1 MNQRKLEILLEAIEG
16 FSDPELSWSST
27 RLLLLLAAEILHFAY
42 MQGDLDD
49 SVQDLGCGTGM
60 LAIGAKLL
68 GARKVV
74 GYDAD
79 PRALEIAKIKCEKA
93 WSRGRIRI
101 FSDIADITGHVKTTL
116 MNPPFGA
123 RIKGRDRPF
132 ISSALRTSDVIY
144 SIHNRGSL
152 AFIQKFIKPAVITH
166 SYVAK
171 FPIKRIFD
179 FHKKE
184 REVIEVEIYRITV
197 SGVNSEFSTIAYGVR
212 SIVSCLKIPLQKVE
226 LEHILQNT
234 CTTSQ
239 IM

>member
-1 MNQRKLEILLEAIEG
+1 MKQRKLEMLLEEIEG
-16 FSDPELSWSST
+16 FSDPELELEQYQTPS
-27 RLLLLLAAEILHFAY
+27 LLAAEILHFTY

-49 SVQDLGCGTGM
+49 SVQDLGCGTGI
-60 LAIGAKLL
+60 LAIGAKIL

-74 GYDAD
+74 GYDMD
-79 PRALEIAKIKCEKA
+79 PKALEIANINARKLGVEIDFV
-93 WSRGRIRI
+93 
-101 FSDIADITGHVKTTL
+101 FSDIADIEGHVKTTV

-123 RIKGRDRPF
+123 RVKGRDRPF
-132 ISSALRTSDVIY
+132 LSSALRTSEVIY

-152 AFIQKFIKPAVITH
+152 AFIQKFIKPAIITH

-197 SGVNSEFSTIAYGVR
+197 SE
-212 SIVSCLKIPLQKVE
+212 
-226 LEHILQNT
+226 
-234 CTTSQ
+234 
-239 IM
+239 

>member
-1 MNQRKLEILLEAIEG
+1 MKQRKLEMLLEELED
-16 FSDPELSWSST
+16 FSNPELELEQYQT
-27 RLLLLLAAEILHFAY
+27 PPLLAAEILHFAY

-49 SVQDLGCGTGM
+49 SVQDLGCGTGI

-79 PRALEIAKIKCEKA
+79 QKVLETAKTNARKLGVEVE
-93 WSRGRIRI
+93 
-101 FSDIADITGHVKTTL
+101 FELSDIKDIMEHVKTTV

-123 RIKGRDRPF
+123 RVKGRDRPF
-132 ISSALRTSDVIY
+132 LSSALRTSEVIY

-152 AFIQKFIKPAVITH
+152 AFIQKFIKPAIITH

-171 FPIKRIFD
+171 FPIKRTFD

-184 REVIEVEIYRITV
+184 REVIEVEIYRIKV
-197 SGVNSEFSTIAYGVR
+197 SR
-212 SIVSCLKIPLQKVE
+212 
-226 LEHILQNT
+226 
-234 CTTSQ
+234 
-239 IM
+239 

>member
-1 MNQRKLEILLEAIEG
+1 MKQRKLEMLLEELEN
-16 FSDPELSWSST
+16 FSSPELELEQYQTPS
-27 RLLLLLAAEILHFAY
+27 LLAAEILHFAY

-49 SVQDLGCGTGM
+49 SAQDLGCGTGI

-68 GARKVV
+68 GTKTVI

-79 PRALEIAKIKCEKA
+79 QKALEIAKKNARKLGAEVEFVL
-93 WSRGRIRI
+93 S
-101 FSDIADITGHVKTTL
+101 DITGITNHVKTTV

-123 RIKGRDRPF
+123 RVKGRDRPF
-132 ISSALRTSDVIY
+132 LSSALRTSEVIY

-171 FPIKRIFD
+171 FPLKRTFD

-184 REVIEVEIYRITV
+184 REVIEVEIYRIKV
-197 SGVNSEFSTIAYGVR
+197 SG
-212 SIVSCLKIPLQKVE
+212 
-226 LEHILQNT
+226 
-234 CTTSQ
+234 
-239 IM
+239 

>member
-1 MNQRKLEILLEAIEG
+1 MKQRKLEMLLEEIEG
-16 FSDPELSWSST
+16 FSDPELELEQYQTPS
-27 RLLLLLAAEILHFAY
+27 LLAAEILHFAY

-49 SVQDLGCGTGM
+49 SVQDLGCGTGI

-74 GYDAD
+74 GYDMD
-79 PRALEIAKIKCEKA
+79 PKALEIANINARKLGVEIDFV
-93 WSRGRIRI
+93 
-101 FSDIADITGHVKTTL
+101 FSDIADIEGHVKTTV

-123 RIKGRDRPF
+123 RVKGRDRPF
-132 ISSALRTSDVIY
+132 LSSALRTSEVIY

-152 AFIQKFIKPAVITH
+152 AFIQKFIKPAIITH

-197 SGVNSEFSTIAYGVR
+197 SE
-212 SIVSCLKIPLQKVE
+212 
-226 LEHILQNT
+226 
-234 CTTSQ
+234 
-239 IM
+239 

>member
-1 MNQRKLEILLEAIEG
+1 MKQRKLEMMLEELEN
-16 FSDPELSWSST
+16 FSNPELELEQYQT
-27 RLLLLLAAEILHFAY
+27 PPLLAAEILHFAY

-49 SVQDLGCGTGM
+49 SVQDLGCGTGI

-68 GARKVV
+68 GAGKVV

-79 PRALEIAKIKCEKA
+79 QKALEIAKENARKLGVEVE
-93 WSRGRIRI
+93 
-101 FSDIADITGHVKTTL
+101 FVLSDITDVTDHVKATV

-123 RIKGRDRPF
+123 RVKGRDRPF
-132 ISSALRTSDVIY
+132 LSSALRTSEVIY

-171 FPIKRIFD
+171 FPIKRTFD

-184 REVIEVEIYRITV
+184 REIIEVEIYRIKV
-197 SGVNSEFSTIAYGVR
+197 S
-212 SIVSCLKIPLQKVE
+212 
-226 LEHILQNT
+226 
-234 CTTSQ
+234 
-239 IM
+239 

>member
-1 MNQRKLEILLEAIEG
+1 MKQRKLEMLLEELED
-16 FSDPELSWSST
+16 FSNPELELEQYQT
-27 RLLLLLAAEILHFAY
+27 PPLLAAEILHFAY

-49 SVQDLGCGTGM
+49 SVQDLGCGTGI

-79 PRALEIAKIKCEKA
+79 QKALETAKTNARKLGVEVE
-93 WSRGRIRI
+93 
-101 FSDIADITGHVKTTL
+101 FELSDITDIMEHVKTTV

-123 RIKGRDRPF
+123 RVKGRDRPF
-132 ISSALRTSDVIY
+132 LSSALRTSEVIY

-152 AFIQKFIKPAVITH
+152 AFIQKFIKPAIITH

-171 FPIKRIFD
+171 FPIKRTFD

-184 REVIEVEIYRITV
+184 REVIEVEIYRIKV
-197 SGVNSEFSTIAYGVR
+197 SR
-212 SIVSCLKIPLQKVE
+212 
-226 LEHILQNT
+226 
-234 CTTSQ
+234 
-239 IM
+239 

>member
-1 MNQRKLEILLEAIEG
+1 MKQRKLEMLLEEIEG
-16 FSDPELSWSST
+16 FSDPELELEQYQTPS
-27 RLLLLLAAEILHFAY
+27 LLAAEILHFTY

-49 SVQDLGCGTGM
+49 SVQDLGCGTGI

-68 GARKVV
+68 GAKNVV
-74 GYDAD
+74 GYDMD
-79 PRALEIAKIKCEKA
+79 PKALEIANINARKLRVEIDFV
-93 WSRGRIRI
+93 
-101 FSDIADITGHVKTTL
+101 FSDIADIEGHVKTTV

-123 RIKGRDRPF
+123 RVKGRDRPF
-132 ISSALRTSDVIY
+132 LSSALRTSEVIY

-152 AFIQKFIKPAVITH
+152 AFIQKFIKPAIITH

-197 SGVNSEFSTIAYGVR
+197 SE
-212 SIVSCLKIPLQKVE
+212 
-226 LEHILQNT
+226 
-234 CTTSQ
+234 
-239 IM
+239 

>member
-1 MNQRKLEILLEAIEG
+1 MKQRKLEILLEEVED
-16 FSDPELSWSST
+16 FSDPELELEQYQTPSP
-27 RLLLLLAAEILHFAY
+27 LAAEILHFAY

-49 SVQDLGCGTGM
+49 SVQDLGCGTGI

-74 GYDAD
+74 GYDTD
-79 PRALEIAKIKCEKA
+79 PKALEIAKTNARKLGVEVE
-93 WSRGRIRI
+93 
-101 FSDIADITGHVKTTL
+101 FVFTDIADVTGHVKTTL

-123 RIKGRDRPF
+123 RVKGRDRPF
-132 ISSALRTSDVIY
+132 LSSALRTSEVIY

-171 FPIKRIFD
+171 LPLKRTFD

-184 REVIEVEIYRITV
+184 REVIEVEIYRITI
-197 SGVNSEFSTIAYGVR
+197 S
-212 SIVSCLKIPLQKVE
+212 K
-226 LEHILQNT
+226 
-234 CTTSQ
+234 
-239 IM
+239 

>member
-1 MNQRKLEILLEAIEG
+1 MKQRKLEMLLEEIEG
-16 FSDPELSWSST
+16 FSDPELELEQYQTPSP
-27 RLLLLLAAEILHFAY
+27 LAAEIMHFAY

-49 SVQDLGCGTGM
+49 SVQDLGCGTGI

-74 GYDAD
+74 GYDMD
-79 PRALEIAKIKCEKA
+79 PKALEIANINARKLGVEIDFV
-93 WSRGRIRI
+93 
-101 FSDIADITGHVKTTL
+101 FSDIADIEGHVKTTV

-123 RIKGRDRPF
+123 RVKGRDRPF
-132 ISSALRTSDVIY
+132 LSSALRTSEVIY

-152 AFIQKFIKPAVITH
+152 AFIQKFIKPAIITH

-197 SGVNSEFSTIAYGVR
+197 SE
-212 SIVSCLKIPLQKVE
+212 
-226 LEHILQNT
+226 
-234 CTTSQ
+234 
-239 IM
+239 

>member
-1 MNQRKLEILLEAIEG
+1 MKQRKLEMLLEEIED
-16 FSDPELSWSST
+16 FSDPELELEQYQT
-27 RLLLLLAAEILHFAY
+27 PALIAAEILHFAY

-49 SVQDLGCGTGM
+49 SVQDLGCGTGI

-68 GARKVV
+68 GAREVV
-74 GYDAD
+74 GYDKD
-79 PRALEIAKIKCEKA
+79 PKALEISKINARKLGVEVE
-93 WSRGRIRI
+93 
-101 FSDIADITGHVKTTL
+101 FVLSDISDVTRHVRTTL

-123 RIKGRDRPF
+123 RVKGRDRPF
-132 ISSALRTSDVIY
+132 LSSALRTSEVIY

-152 AFIQKFIKPAVITH
+152 AFIQKFIKPAIITH

-197 SGVNSEFSTIAYGVR
+197 S
-212 SIVSCLKIPLQKVE
+212 L
-226 LEHILQNT
+226 
-234 CTTSQ
+234 
-239 IM
+239 

>member
-1 MNQRKLEILLEAIEG
+1 MKQRKLEMLLEEIEG
-16 FSDPELSWSST
+16 FSDPELELEQYQTPS
-27 RLLLLLAAEILHFAY
+27 LLAAEILHFAY

-49 SVQDLGCGTGM
+49 SVQDLGCGTGI
-60 LAIGAKLL
+60 LAIGAKIL

-74 GYDAD
+74 GYDMD
-79 PRALEIAKIKCEKA
+79 PKALEIANINARKLGVEIDFV
-93 WSRGRIRI
+93 
-101 FSDIADITGHVKTTL
+101 FSDIADIEGHVKTTV

-123 RIKGRDRPF
+123 RVKGRDRPF
-132 ISSALRTSDVIY
+132 LSSALRTSEVIY

-152 AFIQKFIKPAVITH
+152 AFIQKFIKPAIITH

-197 SGVNSEFSTIAYGVR
+197 SE
-212 SIVSCLKIPLQKVE
+212 
-226 LEHILQNT
+226 
-234 CTTSQ
+234 
-239 IM
+239 

>member
-1 MNQRKLEILLEAIEG
+1 MKQRKLEILLEEVED
-16 FSDPELSWSST
+16 FSDHELELEQYQTPSP
-27 RLLLLLAAEILHFAY
+27 LAAEILHFAY

-49 SVQDLGCGTGM
+49 SVQDLGCGTGI

-68 GARKVV
+68 GARTVL
-74 GYDAD
+74 GYDTD
-79 PRALEIAKIKCEKA
+79 PKALEIAKINARKLGVEVEFV
-93 WSRGRIRI
+93 ST
-101 FSDIADITGHVKTTL
+101 DIADVIGHVKTTL

-123 RIKGRDRPF
+123 RVKGKDRPF
-132 ISSALRTSDVIY
+132 LSSALRTSEVIY

-171 FPIKRIFD
+171 FPLKRTFD

-197 SGVNSEFSTIAYGVR
+197 S
-212 SIVSCLKIPLQKVE
+212 K
-226 LEHILQNT
+226 
-234 CTTSQ
+234 
-239 IM
+239 

>member
-1 MNQRKLEILLEAIEG
+1 MKQRKLEMLLEELEN
-16 FSDPELSWSST
+16 FSSPELELEQYQTPS
-27 RLLLLLAAEILHFAY
+27 LLAAEILHFAY

-49 SVQDLGCGTGM
+49 SAQDLGCGTGI

-68 GARKVV
+68 GTKTVV

-79 PRALEIAKIKCEKA
+79 QKALEIAKKNARKLGAEVEFVL
-93 WSRGRIRI
+93 S
-101 FSDIADITGHVKTTL
+101 DITGITNHVKTTV

-123 RIKGRDRPF
+123 RVKGRDRPF
-132 ISSALRTSDVIY
+132 LSSALRTSEVIY

-171 FPIKRIFD
+171 FPLKRTFD

-184 REVIEVEIYRITV
+184 REVIEVEIYRIKV
-197 SGVNSEFSTIAYGVR
+197 SG
-212 SIVSCLKIPLQKVE
+212 
-226 LEHILQNT
+226 
-234 CTTSQ
+234 
-239 IM
+239 